1 MKKIALSLLALAAIS
16 TVSFAGDNRNWELR
30 DAPTYYGKYSS
41 QLTDSTQFNGSV
53 KSVDAFAAPKT
64 DRQLTNFERLNMNMK
79 TNELNSH

>member
-41 QLTDSTQFNGSV
+41 QLKDSTQFNGSV

-64 DRQLTNFERLNMNMK
+64 DRQLTNFERLTITSIEN
-79 TNELNSH
+79 TQGRH